1 MSIRPLAWHLR
12 RALGAVLA
20 VQLVLA
26 LALLAVWGV
35 FPLTEHAA
43 RDKAAVLV
51 LSAQTW
57 LELPPPTRPDFE
69 WELRERHGLI
79 LEATAW
85 PEGLTPAW
93 MPYPRAL
100 RQALAERTGSPVT
113 VGGLGVPGQ
122 LAVAFMIQG
131 RPFVA
136 RFAAPR
142 LLGGQ
147 VVALVLVLL
156 LSTVLAALMALWL
169 TRRLTRPLEAMTAMA
184 ARWERGESGQPEV
197 EDCDIREVRELGARL
212 VTMQQAQRRMEQ
224 ERATLLAGISHD
236 LRTPLARL
244 RLALEMLPEA
254 VCERREAMIRDVEAM
269 DRLIG
274 QALAVARGEPL
285 PLEGAD
291 LANLVGEL
299 VEGYRRQ
306 GKTVCL
312 AGPSHCPARIAPQAL
327 RRILGNLLDNAVRYG
342 GESVEVQLIC
352 TQDRWRVEVLDRG
365 PGVPED
371 MREAVF
377 APFVRLEPSR
387 NAATGGSGL
396 GLAIARQLARAQGW
410 RVGLTAREGGG
421 SCAWVEGGRRPATGR

>member
-20 VQLVLA
+20 AQLVLA
-26 LALLAVWGV
+26 LALLAIWVM

-43 RDKAAVLV
+43 RDKAAFIV

-57 LELPPPTRPDFE
+57 LELPPLTRPDFE

-79 LEATAW
+79 LETAVW

-100 RQALAERTGSPVT
+100 QHALAERTGSPVM
-113 VGGLGVPGQ
+113 VGGLGEPGQ
-122 LAVAFMIQG
+122 LTVAFMIQG

-147 VVALVLVLL
+147 VAALALVLL

-184 ARWERGESGQPEV
+184 ARWERGEAGQLEV
-197 EDCDIREVRELGARL
+197 EDCDIREVRELGERL
-212 VTMQQAQRRMEQ
+212 MTMQQAQRRMEQ

-244 RLALEMLPEA
+244 RLALEMLPA
-254 VCERREAMIRDVEAM
+254 AAAAAARREAMIRDVEAM
-269 DRLIG
+269 DHLIG

-285 PLEGAD
+285 PLDDVD
-291 LANLVGEL
+291 LVRLVGEL

-306 GKTVCL
+306 GRTVPL
-312 AGPSHCPARIAPQAL
+312 TGPAHCSARIAPQAL
-327 RRILGNLLDNAVRYG
+327 RRILGNLIDNAVRYG
-342 GESVEVQLIC
+342 GESVEVQLSC

-365 PGVPED
+365 PGVPDD
-371 MREAVF
+371 MREAIF

-421 SCAWVEGGRRPATGR
+421 SRAWVEGGV

>member
-20 VQLVLA
+20 AQLVLA
-26 LALLAVWGV
+26 LALLAVWV
-35 FPLTEHAA
+35 MFPLTEHAA
-43 RDKAAVLV
+43 RDKAAFIV

-57 LELPPPTRPDFE
+57 LELPPLTRPDFE

-79 LEATAW
+79 LETAVW

-100 RQALAERTGSPVT
+100 QHALAERTGSPVT
-113 VGGLGVPGQ
+113 VGGQGALGQ
-122 LAVAFMIQG
+122 LTVAFMIEG

-147 VVALVLVLL
+147 VAALALVLL

-184 ARWERGESGQPEV
+184 ARWERGEAGQLEV
-197 EDCDIREVRELGARL
+197 EDCDIREVRELGTRL

-244 RLALEMLPEA
+244 RLALEMLPAA
-254 VCERREAMIRDVEAM
+254 VDERREAMIRDVEAM

-285 PLEGAD
+285 PLEDAD
-291 LANLVGEL
+291 LAGLVGEL

-306 GKTVCL
+306 GRTVPL
-312 AGPSHCPARIAPQAL
+312 AGPAHCPARIAPQAL

-342 GESVEVQLIC
+342 GESVEVQLSC

-365 PGVPED
+365 PGVPDD
-371 MREAVF
+371 MREAIF

-410 RVGLTAREGGG
+410 RVGLAAREGGG
-421 SCAWVEGGRRPATGR
+421 SCAWVESGL

>member
-20 VQLVLA
+20 AQLVLA
-26 LALLAVWGV
+26 LALLAVWV
-35 FPLTEHAA
+35 MVPLTEHAA
-43 RDKAAVLV
+43 RDKAALLV

-69 WELRERHGLI
+69 WELRERHGMI
-79 LEATAW
+79 LEAAVW
-85 PEGLTPAW
+85 PEGLSPAW

-100 RQALAERTGSPVT
+100 QHALAERTGSAVT
-113 VGGLGVPGQ
+113 VGGLGEPGQ
-122 LAVAFMIQG
+122 LTVAFMIEG

-147 VVALVLVLL
+147 VAALALVLL

-169 TRRLTRPLEAMTAMA
+169 TRRLTRPLEDMSAVAT
-184 ARWERGESGQPEV
+184 RWEHGEDAPLTLEA
-197 EDCDIREVRELGARL
+197 CDIREVRELGARL

-244 RLALEMLPEA
+244 RLALELLPEA
-254 VCERREAMIRDVEAM
+254 AVARREAMIRDVEAM

-285 PLEGAD
+285 PLED
-291 LANLVGEL
+291 VELAGLVGEL

-306 GKTVCL
+306 GKTVRL
-312 AGPSHCPARIAPQAL
+312 EGPAHCPARIAPQAL

-342 GESVEVQLIC
+342 GDAVEVQLIC
-352 TQDRWRVEVLDRG
+352 TQERWRVEVLDRG
-365 PGVPED
+365 PGVPDD
-371 MREAVF
+371 MREAIF

-396 GLAIARQLARAQGW
+396 GLAIARQLAIAQGW
-410 RVGLTAREGGG
+410 CVGLSAREGGG
-421 SCAWVEGGRRPATGR
+421 SCAWVEGVL